1 MKKFFSL
8 LTLALLT
15 MSAWAETT
23 VEIDFSAQNYTNA
36 QDLSTLT
43 VDGVTLTFDKGTG
56 TNAPKYYTS
65 GYNARLYVGNT
76 LKVAANENITKI
88 VFTCNDGYYWGDQD
102 TWSAGTYTDGTWTGE
117 AQEITFT
124 RNTSG
129 QTRIQKM
136 EITLGGT
143 VVETVA
149 DPVFT
154 PGDGTS
160 FIESQEITLTCGT
173 TGATI
178 SYSTNGLTWETYT
191 EPFTINE
198 TTTVYAKA
206 AKNGVESNVVNAT
219 YTKLEP
225 VAGTCITFN
234 YADDEAFTDAKE
246 YTVTRPGASFTVSS
260 GLINGHYRIYKNQTI
275 AFTSTAGNIVRI
287 EFDCTASGTA
297 QYGPG
302 CLTVNDDNGD
312 YSYEN
317 KLGTWIGSAEN
328 VTFTA
333 STNQVRA
340 TEIRVYVDGE
350 IPSVVVAA
358 PTFNPAAQDFD
369 ESIDVTLSAED
380 GATIYYNYD
389 NSDNWNL
396 YTAALHITETTTVYA
411 KAVKGEYESV
421 VAHATYTKNEP
432 VEVIMTLD
440 EVNHLGNGTDFT
452 YGGNAVVT
460 AQQGAYLWVRDASG
474 YGLIY
479 GKINGEENLTFSN
492 GQVLNPNWTAEKTVF
507 NGLLEYKNAMGVSA
521 SEATD
526 TELAAPQEISELN
539 ENLVNAYVVVK
550 NITSFTVD
558 GRNVTANLSDGTTMV
573 MYNQFNTVI
582 TNIPTEEGNYTVTGA
597 VGRYAKGETD
607 QIQLYILN
615 IEGAEPPVIVTYDVF
630 SFEQAYALDPGSNIA
645 MYNDA
650 VVTYQNGSRLFV
662 RDEDGT
668 SGLIFGT
675 LTHTFENGQVLS
687 DAWTATYQLF
697 NDNTP
702 EFTNVKDEEIT
713 ASGETRDAAP
723 NEVTTISAANVNDY
737 VILKGVTLVADTTD
751 NAKFYTAEGIE
762 ICNFFS
768 GVEIPAVEE
777 GKTYDVTGIVILSK
791 AGLARVYI
799 TELAEVEE
807 PAGLRGDVDGNG
819 IVAIADVTVLI
830 DMLLKN
836 QPAPAN
842 ADCNLDNAIS
852 IADVTSLIDYLL
864 KGSWPNN

>member
-1 MKKFFSL
+1 M
-8 LTLALLT
+8 
-15 MSAWAETT
+15 
-23 VEIDFSAQNYTNA
+23 
-36 QDLSTLT
+36 
-43 VDGVTLTFDKGTG
+43 
-56 TNAPKYYTS
+56 
-65 GYNARLYVGNT
+65 
-76 LKVAANENITKI
+76 
-88 VFTCNDGYYWGDQD
+88 
-102 TWSAGTYTDGTWTGE
+102 
-117 AQEITFT
+117 
-124 RNTSG
+124 
-129 QTRIQKM
+129 
-136 EITLGGT
+136 
-143 VVETVA
+143 
-149 DPVFT
+149 
-154 PGDGTS
+154 
-160 FIESQEITLTCGT
+160 
-173 TGATI
+173 
-178 SYSTNGLTWETYT
+178 
-191 EPFTINE
+191 
-198 TTTVYAKA
+198 
-206 AKNGVESNVVNAT
+206 VNAT
-219 YTKLEP
+219 YTKVVP
-225 VAGTCITFN
+225 VEGNAVTFKSATDKGNGSTERGEWTVVKTGVTMHCTDGTV
-234 YADDEAFTDAKE
+234 YDD
-246 YTVTRPGASFTVSS
+246 
-260 GLINGHYRIYKNQTI
+260 NYRIYKDAVLTI
-275 AFTSTAGNIVRI
+275 SCNETAGNIVKI
-287 EFDCTASGTA
+287 EFDGYSSNAISN
-297 QYGPG
+297 
-302 CLTVNDDNGD
+302 LTPATGVMTMNG
-312 YSYEN
+312 N
-317 KLGTWIGSAEN
+317 NGTWIGETNSVA
-328 VTFTA
+328 FTA
-333 STNQVRA
+333 SAQARA
-340 TEIRVYVDGE
+340 SEIRVYVTGDVPEE
-350 IPSVVVAA
+350 IEIAA
-358 PTFNPAAQDFD
+358 PTLPASQNFD
-369 ESIDVTLSAED
+369 ESLSVEIINNEE
-380 GATIYYNYD
+380 GATLMYALND
-389 NSDNWNL
+389 GEFTE
-396 YTAALHITETTTVYA
+396 YTQALNITETTTVHA

-421 VAHATYTKNEP
+421 VVSATYTKNEP
-432 VEVIMTLD
+432 VEAIMTLD

-479 GKINGEENLTFSN
+479 GKINGEENLTFTN
-492 GQVLNPNWTAEKTVF
+492 GQVLNPNWTATTTVY
-507 NGLLEYKNAMGVSA
+507 NGLPEYKNAMGVSA
-521 SEATD
+521 SETTD
-526 TELAAPQEISELN
+526 TELAAPQEITELN

-558 GRNVTANLSDGTTMV
+558 GRNITANLSDGTTMV

-650 VVTYQNGSRLFV
+650 VVTYQNGNRLFV
-662 RDEDGT
+662 RDEAGT
-668 SGLIFGT
+668 SGLIYGT
-675 LTHTFENGQVLS
+675 LTNTFENGQVLS
-687 DAWTATYQLF
+687 DGWTATYMLH

-723 NEVTTISAANVNDY
+723 VVVTTISAANVNDY

-762 ICNFFS
+762 ICNFFN

-819 IVAIADVTVLI
+819 VVAIADVTVLI

-842 ADCNLDNAIS
+842 ADCNLDSTIS

-864 KGSWPNN
+864 KGNWPNN